1 MCAEFLIENNKS
13 SIVSDCGAI
22 EQSICAMVFSKV
34 ITNDNLG
41 VKKYCILEK
50 KVLGKILYIL
60 SQLLR
65 ILGIKKI
72 IGTLRF
78 FIHGGYRVVD
88 CFLLYEINFM
98 TWPIS

>member
-1 MCAEFLIENNKS
+1 M
-13 SIVSDCGAI
+13 VS
-22 EQSICAMVFSKV
+22 SKV

-41 VKKYCILEK
+41 VKKYCINDK

-65 ILGIKKI
+65 IIGIKKI
-72 IGTLRF
+72 IGTLKL
-78 FIHGGYRVVD
+78 FIHGAYRGVD
-88 CFLLYEINFM
+88 CFLLYKINFM